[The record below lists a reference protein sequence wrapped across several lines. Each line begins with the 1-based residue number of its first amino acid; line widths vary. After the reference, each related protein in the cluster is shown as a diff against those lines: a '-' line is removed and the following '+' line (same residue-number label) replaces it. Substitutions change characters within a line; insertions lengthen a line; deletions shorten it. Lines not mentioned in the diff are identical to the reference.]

1 MRPPTLLAPGL
12 AALCLAAATLGAAT
26 LAASAAAP
34 ESHAVDAIPLAPSP
48 QERLAEI
55 RRRVQ
60 EAVIYPERA
69 RELGLEGTARIQFEI
84 GSDGLARAVV
94 TVESSGHAVLDR
106 AAERGARDA
115 GQLPPLYGVIRI
127 PVRFELNGAQ

>member
-1 MRPPTLLAPGL
+1 MRP
-12 AALCLAAATLGAAT
+12 AALLVLALVALCAAAALGA
-26 LAASAAAP
+26 SGAAP
-34 ESHAVDAIPLAPSP
+34 EAGAVDAIPLGPSP

-60 EAVIYPERA
+60 AAVVYPERA

-84 GSDGLARAVV
+84 GSDGLARAVA
-94 TVESSGHAVLDR
+94 TVESSGHPLLDR

-115 GQLPPLYGVIRI
+115 GRLPPLYGRIRI
-127 PVRFELNGAQ
+127 PVRFELNGTE